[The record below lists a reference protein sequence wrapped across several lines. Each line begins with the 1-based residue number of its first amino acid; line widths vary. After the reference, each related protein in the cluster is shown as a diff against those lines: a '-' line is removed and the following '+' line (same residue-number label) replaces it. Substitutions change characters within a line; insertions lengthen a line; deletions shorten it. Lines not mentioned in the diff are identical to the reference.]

1 MTLLEEFGL
10 WLKTLN
16 WPEWAAYVVP
26 AVLGIVVV
34 LGFIL
39 TLVIIF
45 IWFER
50 RLLARFQVRLGPNR
64 LGPEGIFQPLATG
77 LKVLLKEDVVP
88 SKADKVVHWLA
99 PIVVFAPIL
108 LIFAVVPLGQRAIF
122 ADLNVGVVYVVAISS
137 ISAVGVYMAGWGS
150 NNKYALLGAMRSIA
164 QLVSYEMPLVLSL
177 IGVVLMAGSLSM
189 TKIVEAQSIP
199 FILLQPLGFAIFFL
213 AALAEINRS
222 PFDLLEAD
230 SEIVAGFHTEYS
242 GMKFAMFYMGEFG
255 HAVTYCCII
264 ATLFLGGWQGPLLP
278 PIIWLLIKV
287 FLIYFVMIWIR
298 ATMPRLRVDQLM
310 GFAWKALFPMAVV
323 NLFIVA
329 AEVLWLQ
336 TITPWVIV
344 GINFALAV
352 FLVLMWSRL
361 FTLGGGRVEV

>member
-1 MTLLEEFGL
+1 
-10 WLKTLN
+10 
-16 WPEWAAYVVP
+16 
-26 AVLGIVVV
+26 
-34 LGFIL
+34 
-39 TLVIIF
+39 
-45 IWFER
+45 
-50 RLLARFQVRLGPNR
+50 
-64 LGPEGIFQPLATG
+64 
-77 LKVLLKEDVVP
+77 
-88 SKADKVVHWLA
+88 
-99 PIVVFAPIL
+99 
-108 LIFAVVPLGQRAIF
+108 
-122 ADLNVGVVYVVAISS
+122 
-137 ISAVGVYMAGWGS
+137 
-150 NNKYALLGAMRSIA
+150 
-164 QLVSYEMPLVLSL
+164 
-177 IGVVLMAGSLSM
+177 M

-213 AALAEINRS
+213 GALAEMNRS

-287 FLIYFVMIWIR
+287 FALYFVMIWIR

-323 NLFIVA
+323 NLFVVA

-344 GINFALAV
+344 GINFVLAV